1 MRGTA
6 LHKLPRWTI
15 VSGRRWLVTLLGIIL
30 LLGSSGYGLR
40 TIPPI
45 RYVPIL
51 GKEKEITTTQVLA
64 KALKDRD
71 LAVRERVLHVL
82 NERQTQQQG
91 NSS

>member
-15 VSGRRWLVTLLGIIL
+15 VSGRRWLVT

-71 LAVRERVLHVL
+71 LAVRERVLQVL